1 MKSLAYFLLFL
12 AVILPVSAQAETVLR
27 IGENIS
33 VQADQVV
40 DGDYYVSV
48 GPLGNTTMSGS
59 VSEDMYAFGGSITV
73 NGPIGKDLTV
83 IGGTTQVHATVTDD
97 VRIVA
102 GEVTVAEHIQGD
114 LFVLAGMLTV
124 LSSAT
129 VDGDI
134 IFFGGEADINGKVG
148 GSVLGTSER
157 LRVNAEVGG
166 DIDVKTVTPLSLGDQ
181 AVVAGSVKYTS
192 HELLL
197 RAQNAVVEGEIIK
210 SQIKPEPKEV
220 SYRDALIPVFI
231 SLFAALCAYLLFRKE
246 LQELAAFVYNR
257 PLKSG
262 LFGLATIILGPV
274 LSLIL
279 IATILGMFVGVAL
292 LALVI
297 LGYIL
302 GFALSGV
309 VLGAILSKLL
319 TKKLQVSLVWILVG
333 TFALHACLYIPVVG
347 ALFVVFM
354 FALTVGGLTLSLY
367 KSLA

>member
-1 MKSLAYFLLFL
+1 MKSIAYFLLIL
-12 AVILPVSAQAETVLR
+12 AVILPVSASAETVLR

-59 VSEDMYAFGGSITV
+59 VTEDMYAFGGSITV
-73 NGPIGKDLTV
+73 NGPVGKDLTV

-102 GEVTVAEHIQGD
+102 GEVTVAEHIEGD

-148 GSVLGTSER
+148 GSILGTSER

-166 DIDVKTVTPLSLGDQ
+166 DIDVKTVAPLTLGEQ
-181 AVVAGSVKYTS
+181 TVVAGSVTYTS
-192 HELLL
+192 REQLS
-197 RAQNAVVEGEIIK
+197 RAPNAVVEGEVVK
-210 SQIKPEPKEV
+210 NQIQDEPKEV
-220 SYRDALIPVFI
+220 HYKDALIPVFI
-231 SLFAALCAYLLFRKE
+231 SLFAALSLYLLFRKE
-246 LQELAAFVYNR
+246 LVDLSQLIYNR

-262 LFGLATIILGPV
+262 LFGLLAVILGPV
-274 LSLIL
+274 VSLIL
-279 IATILGMFVGVAL
+279 IATILGMLVGIAG
-292 LALVI
+292 LALV
-297 LGYIL
+297 LWGYVL

-309 VLGAILSKLL
+309 VLGAILAKLL
-319 TKKLQVSLVWILVG
+319 TRKLQVSLMWILIG
-333 TFALHACLYIPVVG
+333 TFALHACLFIPVVG
-347 ALFVVFM
+347 VLFVVFM
-354 FALTVGGLTLSLY
+354 FALTVGGLTLTFY
-367 KSLA
+367 KSLV